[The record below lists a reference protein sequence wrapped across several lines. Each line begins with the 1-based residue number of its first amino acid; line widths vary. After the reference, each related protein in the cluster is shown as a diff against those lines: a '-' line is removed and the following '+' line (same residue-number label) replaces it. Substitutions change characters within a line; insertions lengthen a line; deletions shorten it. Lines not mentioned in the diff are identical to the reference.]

1 MKHLSIL
8 AVACAPLTLVFALLG
23 PAAVPVAQAQTYSVV
38 HSFRGEPDGA
48 DPQASLIQDPAGNLY
63 GTTSEGG
70 KTNAGSVFTLN
81 TSGNE
86 SVLHSFTQNRHDG
99 SFPEA
104 RLAISGTGELYGTTY
119 EGGPADAGAVFQM
132 SRSGSEKVIYSF
144 LGGDDGAALAANV
157 IRDTEGNLYGTT
169 RYGGD
174 LSCDNGNG
182 CGMVFKL
189 DPTGQLTVLYRFTG
203 GSDGAEPLG
212 GLLRDNAN
220 NLYGTTLYG
229 GDVTACTSTPP
240 GCGVVFKVDQYG
252 NESVLHSFTG
262 GTDGG
267 GPMAGLVWDT
277 IGGNLFGTT
286 ASGGANL
293 LGNVF
298 KMDTSGN
305 ETVLYNFKGGS
316 DGAYPYAS
324 LIRDSAGNLVGTT
337 NQGGRPGCSGYKAGC
352 GVVFKINSS
361 GHESILYKFKGA
373 GDGGFPVAAVLQDSK
388 GNIYGTASA
397 GGNFKS
403 CEAGC
408 GVVFKITPF

>member
-229 GDVTACTSTPP
+229 GDVTALHFHTP
-240 GCGVVFKVDQYG
+240 GVRSRLQ
-252 NESVLHSFTG
+252 
-262 GTDGG
+262 
-267 GPMAGLVWDT
+267 
-277 IGGNLFGTT
+277 
-286 ASGGANL
+286 
-293 LGNVF
+293 
-298 KMDTSGN
+298 
-305 ETVLYNFKGGS
+305 
-316 DGAYPYAS
+316 
-324 LIRDSAGNLVGTT
+324 
-337 NQGGRPGCSGYKAGC
+337 GRP
-352 GVVFKINSS
+352 VR
-361 GHESILYKFKGA
+361 
-373 GDGGFPVAAVLQDSK
+373 Q
-388 GNIYGTASA
+388 
-397 GGNFKS
+397 
-403 CEAGC
+403 
-408 GVVFKITPF
+408 